1 MKYVLLV
8 ILALAAGLFGGAM
21 SDRVISAVTPGD
33 QEALEQIDTETPGRL
48 ETLRS
53 RSGIQITVNDTDDQK
68 SLTLQTPGGQTV
80 ILKDGAASIEL
91 RDSNGNN
98 VKMEANAITVNA
110 SGKVIVN
117 ASAVEVTAGTLTVNA
132 GMSKFLGVV
141 QADTLIANSVVS
153 ATYTPGAG
161 K

>member
-8 ILALAAGLFGGAM
+8 ILALAAGIFGGAM

-33 QEALEQIDTETPGRL
+33 QESLEQIDTNTPGRL

-53 RSGIQITVNDTDDQK
+53 RSGIQITVNETDEQE
-68 SLTLQTPGGQTV
+68 SLTLETPGGQRV
-80 ILKDGAASIEL
+80 ILKDAGASIEL
-91 RDSNGNN
+91 RDDNGNN
-98 VKMEANAITVNA
+98 VKMEADAITVNA
-110 SGKVIVN
+110 SGKVIIN
-117 ASAVEVTAGTLTVNA
+117 ASSIEVTTGALTVNA

-141 QADTLIANSVVS
+141 QADTVIANSVVS
-153 ATYTPGAG
+153 STYTPGSG